1 MQGVVLLSKLAPH
14 ETEPELDEPEVVAP
28 PLLVVAPV
36 PVVPDP
42 VVVAAP
48 LPVVPGPLELEQ
60 AAKEITAITAA
71 VIVRVMNPPLRCRQP

>member
-1 MQGVVLLSKLAPH
+1 MAP
-14 ETEPELDEPEVVAP
+14 PEVSDSAAFEP
-28 PLLVVAPV
+28 AQTLPDEDYDFTFYS
-36 PVVPDP
+36 DP